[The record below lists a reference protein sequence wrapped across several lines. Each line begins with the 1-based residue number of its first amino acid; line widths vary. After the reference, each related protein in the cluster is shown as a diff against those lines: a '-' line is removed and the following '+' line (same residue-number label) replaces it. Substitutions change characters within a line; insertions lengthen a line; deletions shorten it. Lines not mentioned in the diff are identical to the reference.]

1 MATDPSSNVT
11 APTPTQVPTP
21 HKSTARDV
29 FLHLFSLITLIT
41 CISSFITTVFQL
53 LNLGFPVAEL
63 EPMYSGARESV
74 NYTLRTALSTLIVFF
89 PAYIW
94 SVWYTEKMF
103 HADPAR
109 ATVGI
114 RKWLVYFILFAAS
127 LTILINLV
135 VTINTLLSGETTIR
149 FVLKALTVL
158 VVALGVG
165 GYYLGSLR
173 RYAVR

>member
-1 MATDPSSNVT
+1 MGKAAPSMPMEKTSMP
-11 APTPTQVPTP
+11 ASAP

-29 FLHLFSLITLIT
+29 FLHLFSLIALIT

-63 EPMYSGARESV
+63 EGMYYARESV

-89 PAYIW
+89 PAYMW

-103 HADPAR
+103 SADPSR

-149 FVLKALTVL
+149 FLLKALSVL

-165 GYYLGSLR
+165 GYYLGNLR